1 MTDRHQ
7 NFVDQV
13 NKTGGAS
20 MNVKSGKLV
29 QPGSKG
35 YMVGGTPG
43 VPTKRV
49 PAEEFGPQHVAEYE
63 DSIKSHTKN
72 WGQMHVG
79 AWSDAG
85 NVEMDASTKVG
96 RKKEAVRKGR
106 NRNEKAIWDLKGS
119 KEIDTGG
126 SGTSW

>member
-1 MTDRHQ
+1 MADGRHQ
-7 NFVDQV
+7 HFVDQV
-13 NKTGGAS
+13 KKTGGAS

-49 PAEEFGPQHVAEYE
+49 PAEEFGPQHVADYE

-72 WGQMHVG
+72 WGSMHVG
-79 AWSDAG
+79 AWGDSG
-85 NVEMDASTKVG
+85 NVELDASVKVP
-96 RKKEAVRKGR
+96 RAKEAIRKGR
-106 NRNEKAIWDLKGS
+106 NRNEKAIWNNK
-119 KEIDTGG
+119 KMTEVDTGG
-126 SGTSW
+126 SGT